1 MKKAVSLLIFALL
14 MMPGAITAAGGLQL
28 TLMPESSLWLEGN
41 STVHGFKRFAQKINI
56 TSKLEIKP
64 AEAEKAKPSVLLT
77 GVISDPDLNYFVLE
91 IPVKELN
98 SPTPGLDTQMHK
110 HLKVKANPK
119 IIFKLT
125 DYKSEKFQNT
135 PGKFRILC
143 SGTLEVAGVSKQ
155 VSLDSTAVVVND
167 SIKLTGS
174 KQLLMTDFKIK
185 PPELMM
191 GMMKTDNAITIN
203 WEFFL
208 KASF

>member
-1 MKKAVSLLIFALL
+1 M
-14 MMPGAITAAGGLQL
+14 
-28 TLMPESSLWLEGN
+28 
-41 STVHGFKRFAQKINI
+41 
-56 TSKLEIKP
+56 EIKP
-64 AEAEKAKPSVLLT
+64 AEAEKAKPSVLLS